1 MRLLVATTNR
11 DKLREIRSLL
21 GGIEVDLLTLHDLP
35 PIDEPVETGTTF
47 AENARLKAHH
57 YAAASGLTTVA
68 EDSGLVIDALD
79 GEPGVRSARFLGADA
94 SYPERFI
101 EIFRRLSAHPERGR
115 AARFVCAVAVVD
127 NGQVV
132 FETTG
137 TIEGEIARPRGSHG
151 FGYDPIFYYAPY
163 RSTLAEV
170 SETAKLA
177 VAHRGQAFRALAS
190 WLGERSGQGSPS
202 RTDQGSP

>member
-21 GGIEVDLLTLHDLP
+21 SNVEIELLTLRDLD
-35 PIDEPVETGTTF
+35 PIEEPDETGATF
-47 AENARLKAHH
+47 AENARQKAYH
-57 YAAASGLTTVA
+57 YAAASGLPTVA

-79 GEPGVRSARFLGADA
+79 GEPGVRSARFLRPDA

-101 EIFRRLSAHPERGR
+101 EIFKRLEQHPERGR
-115 AARFVCAVAVVD
+115 AARFVCAVAVVE
-127 NGQVV
+127 NGQIL

-137 TIEGEIARPRGSHG
+137 TIEGEIASPRGEHG
-151 FGYDPIFYYAPY
+151 FGYDPIFYYPPY

-170 SETAKLA
+170 SEGAKLA

-190 WLGERSGQGSPS
+190 WLHEKSGQGSPA
-202 RTDQGSP
+202 